1 MNIFALHST
10 EAKAG
15 VLALVVHGVF
25 LLLLV
30 FGVSWQTQHP
40 TTAPVM
46 VDLWQALPQPTPVPV
61 MAPVPPQPEPLPQP
75 VAKAPKL
82 EELPSPKAPDIALK
96 KMAEIDRQK
105 KIKQAQEDGRRA
117 LADAAREET
126 EKLKKLHDRKIAGDK
141 LREARKKIEDQDLQR
156 RLMEEELA
164 SESRQLKQMESRA
177 ASSRR
182 MAEVAGIVGD
192 YKDRVSAK
200 VRGNTRLPENLK
212 GNPQVK
218 CQVRLLPTG
227 EVLDIKVVQSS
238 GNPAYDDAVERA
250 IRKSSPLP
258 LPDDKDARAAF
269 VPEVI
274 LVHRPKE

>member
-1 MNIFALHST
+1 MNTFALHST

-25 LLLLV
+25 FLLLV

-40 TTAPVM
+40 ATAPVM
-46 VDLWQALPQPTPVPV
+46 VDLWQALPEPIPTV
-61 MAPVPPQPEPLPQP
+61 APVPPQPEPPPQP
-75 VAKAPKL
+75 VAKTPALKEP
-82 EELPSPKAPDIALK
+82 PSPKAPDIALE
-96 KMAEIDRQK
+96 KMAKLK
-105 KIKQAQEDGRRA
+105 KIKQAQEDERRA

-126 EKLKKLHDRKIAGDK
+126 EQLKKLHDRKVADDK
-141 LREARKKIEDQDLQR
+141 LRTARKKIEDQDLQR
-156 RLMEEELA
+156 RLMEEDLA
-164 SESRQLKQMESRA
+164 SESRQLKQMASSA
-177 ASSRR
+177 ASSKR

-227 EVLDIKVVQSS
+227 EVLDVKVVQSS
-238 GNPAYDDAVERA
+238 GNTAYDDAVERA

-258 LPDDKDARAAF
+258 LPEDKDARAAF

-274 LVHRPKE
+274 LLHRPKE

>member
-1 MNIFALHST
+1 MTSFALRST

-15 VLALVVHGVF
+15 ALALIVHGVF
-25 LLLLV
+25 FLLLV

-40 TTAPVM
+40 ATAPVM
-46 VDLWQALPQPTPVPV
+46 VDLWQALPAPTPAPV
-61 MAPVPPQPEPLPQP
+61 MTPTPPPEPPPQP
-75 VAKAPKL
+75 VAKAPRI
-82 EELPSPKAPDIALK
+82 EEQPTPKAPDIALK
-96 KMAEIDRQK
+96 KMAEQK
-105 KIKQAQEDGRRA
+105 KIKQAQEDERHA

-126 EKLKKLHDRKIAGDK
+126 EKLKKLHDRKMAEDK
-141 LREARKKIEDQDLQR
+141 LRDARKKIEDQDLQR

-164 SESRQLKQMESRA
+164 SETRQLKQMASSA
-177 ASSRR
+177 ASSKR

-192 YKDRVSAK
+192 YKDKVSAK

-227 EVLDIKVVQSS
+227 EVLDVKVVQSS

-258 LPDDKDARAAF
+258 LPEDKDARAAF